1 MIKTEDQPVSPA
13 AEALTSEQEVELDAY
28 MERAKAEYLQKIL
41 EQVNQ
46 QNVEYFENLACEYT
60 IQMDYLLRKLANPNL
75 K

>member
-60 IQMDYLLRKLANPNL
+60 IQMDYLLRKLANPSL

>member
-60 IQMDYLLRKLANPNL
+60 IQMDYLLRKLAL
-75 K
+75 S